1 MDAAVFGNIVAD
13 VIGAPID
20 LRHPPQIG
28 GLRFIDSIRI
38 AAGGNVCN
46 VGIAMAR
53 LGMRVAGAGLVGDDI
68 LGRAMIEQLNAAGV
82 DTTLV
87 LADPRAQTSASMVA
101 IAPGGERTF
110 HTVRGVAD
118 AIDAEFFQKC
128 IPTFVRCAWVQIAY
142 FGFLPK
148 LEPHLPALLAEL
160 RRLAPRTRIAMDTL
174 NPPSQWSLLE
184 PILPHLD
191 VLAPSLPEAGLLSG
205 ESDPSRI
212 VRFFR
217 QSMKHGIIGIKLG
230 QDGGYFD
237 DGKKAFHAP
246 AYKVDVADTIGAGDA
261 WFAGLLAALHRGIPL
276 EQAARFAN
284 RVGADSCT
292 AIGASAGVRSFP
304 ESFERI

>member
-1 MDAAVFGNIVAD
+1 MDAAVVGNIVAD
-13 VIGAPID
+13 VIGSPID
-20 LRHPPQIG
+20 LRHPPAVG
-28 GLRFIDSIRI
+28 GLRFIDSIQI
-38 AAGGNVCN
+38 ASGGNVCN

-68 LGRAMIEQLNAAGV
+68 LGRAMIEQLNAAGM

-87 LADPRAQTSASMVA
+87 VPDPRAQTSASMVA

-118 AIDAEFFQKC
+118 AIDAGFFQKC

-142 FGFLPK
+142 FGFLPE
-148 LEPHLPALLAEL
+148 LEPHLPTLLSEL
-160 RRLAPRTRIAMDTL
+160 RRLAPRTRIALDTL

-184 PILPHLD
+184 PILSHLD
-191 VLAPSLPEAGLLSG
+191 LLAPSHPEAELLCG
-205 ESDPSRI
+205 ESDPSKI

-217 QSMKHGIIGIKLG
+217 RFMRHGMIGIKLG
-230 QDGGYFD
+230 QQGCYLD
-237 DGKKAFHAP
+237 DGRNSVHAP

-261 WFAGLLAALHRGIPL
+261 WFAGLIAALHREMPL
-276 EQAARFAN
+276 DQAARFAN

-292 AIGASAGVRSFP
+292 AVGASAGVRSFA
-304 ESFERI
+304 ESVERI